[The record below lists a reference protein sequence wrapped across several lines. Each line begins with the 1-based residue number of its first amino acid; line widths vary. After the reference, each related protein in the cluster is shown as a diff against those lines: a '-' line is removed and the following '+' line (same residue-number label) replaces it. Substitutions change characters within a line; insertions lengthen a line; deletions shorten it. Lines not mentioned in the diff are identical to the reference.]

1 MTPTTR
7 TAEQR
12 PTAIES
18 VETSDSKVSSNRWLK
33 DLARVRP
40 SMVRDYGIVLILL
53 LLFVGLSIASAPFL
67 TGQNLL
73 NILQENAPIGCV
85 AVGTTLCFISG
96 GFDLSIGASYAMGGV
111 VAALL
116 VPSLGPVLALIV
128 GVLTGFGLGVMNGL
142 IVTVGRINPFV
153 TTLATSIIVGGVAAV
168 IHGGAPILVSS
179 PTFAVIG
186 TDSIFGLR
194 IETII
199 WIVFTLICGFM
210 LQRTVLGRYIY
221 SLGGSEEATRLSGV
235 RVSRVRLVCYGISGL
250 GAALGG
256 VMIASQTGA
265 GVASAGGFSLAVT
278 AVAGVVIGGTS
289 IMGGEGAVWRTV
301 VGIMILALIANGFDL
316 LNVDPNWQ
324 SAFQGTLIIAAVGAD
339 TWARRSS

>member
-1 MTPTTR
+1 MNAPDTT
-7 TAEQR
+7 A
-12 PTAIES
+12 
-18 VETSDSKVSSNRWLK
+18 VSNSILR
-33 DLARVRP
+33 DLARLRP
-40 SMVRDYGIVLILL
+40 SMVRDYGIVLILI
-53 LLFVGLSIASAPFL
+53 LLFVVLSVSSGPFL
-67 TGQNLL
+67 TGNNLL

-116 VPSLGPVLALIV
+116 VSPLGPIPALIV
-128 GVLTGFGLGVMNGL
+128 GVLTGFGLGVLNGL
-142 IVTVGRINPFV
+142 IVTIGRINPFV

-168 IHGGAPILVSS
+168 IHGGAPILVNST
-179 PTFAVIG
+179 TFGVIG
-186 TDSIFGLR
+186 TNTIFGLR
-194 IETII
+194 IETVI
-199 WIVFTLICGFM
+199 WIVFTLLCGFV

-221 SLGGSEEATRLSGV
+221 ALGGSEEATRLSGV
-235 RVSRVRLVCYGISGL
+235 RVSWVRLICYGISGM

-256 VMIASQTGA
+256 VMIASQTNA

-289 IMGGEGAVWRTV
+289 IMGGEGAVWRTI
-301 VGIMILALIANGFDL
+301 VGVLILALIANGFDL
-316 LNVDPNWQ
+316 LAVDPNWQ
-324 SAFQGTLIIAAVGAD
+324 AAFQGSLIIAAVGAD

>member
-1 MTPTTR
+1 MTPTT
-7 TAEQR
+7 
-12 PTAIES
+12 PT
-18 VETSDSKVSSNRWLK
+18 VETGDPEQGTTPPAANARARSGGLN
-33 DLARVRP
+33 DLLRLRP
-40 SMVRDYGIVLILL
+40 SIVRDYGIVMILL
-53 LLFVGLSIASAPFL
+53 LLFVVLAICSKPFL
-67 TGQNLL
+67 TGTNLL

-128 GVLTGFGLGVMNGL
+128 GILTGFGLGLLNGI

-153 TTLATSIIVGGVAAV
+153 TTLATSIVVGGVAAV
-168 IHGGAPILVSS
+168 IHGGAPILVNGN
-179 PTFAVIG
+179 TFGVIG
-186 TDSIFGLR
+186 TNSIFGLR

-199 WIVFTLICGFM
+199 WIVFTLICGFI

-221 SLGGSEEATRLSGV
+221 ALGGSEEATRLSGV
-235 RVSRVRLVCYGISGL
+235 RVNRVRLVCYGISGL

-256 VMIASQTGA
+256 VMIASQTDA

-289 IMGGEGAVWRTV
+289 IMGGEGAVWRTI
-301 VGIMILALIANGFDL
+301 VGILILALIGNGFDL
-316 LNVDPNWQ
+316 LSVDPNWQ
-324 SAFQGTLIIAAVGAD
+324 AAFQGSLIILAVGAD
-339 TWARRSS
+339 TWARRS

>member
-1 MTPTTR
+1 MRMTPMTP
-7 TAEQR
+7 A
-12 PTAIES
+12 
-18 VETSDSKVSSNRWLK
+18 VETEPSDAMSAPSAGPRLLH
-33 DLARVRP
+33 DLARIRP
-40 SMVRDYGIVLILL
+40 SMVRDYGIVVILA
-53 LLFVGLSIASAPFL
+53 LLFVVLSISSSAFL
-67 TGQNLL
+67 TGHNLL

-96 GFDLSIGASYAMGGV
+96 GFDLSIGAAYAMGGV

-116 VPSLGPVLALIV
+116 VGPVGPILALIG
-128 GVLTGFGLGVMNGL
+128 GVATGFGLGVMNGL

-153 TTLATSIIVGGVAAV
+153 TTLATSIVVGGVAAV
-168 IHGGAPILVSS
+168 IHGGAPILVSGG
-179 PTFAVIG
+179 TFGVIG
-186 TDSIFGLR
+186 TNSILGLR

-199 WIVFTLICGFM
+199 WILFTLLCGFI
-210 LQRTVLGRYIY
+210 LQRTILGRYIY

-235 RVSRVRLVCYGISGL
+235 RVSWVRLVCYGISGL

-256 VMIASQTGA
+256 VMIASQTNA

-301 VGIMILALIANGFDL
+301 VGILILALIANGFDL
-316 LNVDPNWQ
+316 LSVNPNWQ
-324 SAFQGTLIIAAVGAD
+324 AAFQGALIIAAVAAD
-339 TWARRSS
+339 TWARRSA

>member
-1 MTPTTR
+1 MTPMTPT
-7 TAEQR
+7 
-12 PTAIES
+12 IETGS
-18 VETSDSKVSSNRWLK
+18 TEPGAAPAGNGGGAGRKALK
-33 DLARVRP
+33 DLAQIRP
-40 SMVRDYGIVLILL
+40 SMIRDYGIIVILL
-53 LLFVGLSIASAPFL
+53 VLFVVLALASGPFL
-67 TGQNLL
+67 TGTNLL
-73 NILQENAPIGCV
+73 NILQENAPIGVV

-111 VAALL
+111 VAALA
-116 VPSLGPVLALIV
+116 VGPLGPVPALIV
-128 GVLTGFGLGVMNGL
+128 GVLTGFGLGVMNGI

-153 TTLATSIIVGGVAAV
+153 TTLATSIVVGGVAAV
-168 IHGGAPILVSS
+168 IHGGAPILVNGS
-179 PTFAVIG
+179 TFSVIG
-186 TDSIFGLR
+186 ANSIFGLR

-199 WIVFTLICGFM
+199 WIVFSLLCGFI

-221 SLGGSEEATRLSGV
+221 ALGGSEEATRLSGV

-256 VMIASQTGA
+256 VMIASQTNA

-301 VGIMILALIANGFDL
+301 VGILILALIGNGFDL
-316 LNVDPNWQ
+316 LSVDPNWQ
-324 SAFQGTLIIAAVGAD
+324 AAFQGGLIILAVGAD
-339 TWARRSS
+339 TWARRSN